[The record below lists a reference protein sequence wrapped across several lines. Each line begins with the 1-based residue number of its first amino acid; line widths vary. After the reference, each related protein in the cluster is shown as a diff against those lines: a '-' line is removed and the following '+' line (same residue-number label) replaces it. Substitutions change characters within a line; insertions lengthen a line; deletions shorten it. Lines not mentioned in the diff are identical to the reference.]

1 MMNRRILETNR
12 RRWALLGF
20 LLITA
25 SLLLT
30 ACGAGQRGEKSSAK
44 TATAAPTDTPEPRYR
59 YNQLLSRDSI
69 RPIYEPEFIPAAQ
82 AKLNDDE
89 LVLAIALGGEAKAYP
104 ITVLNSREMVNDEL
118 AGTPILATW

>member
-1 MMNRRILETNR
+1 MNAHMNSMNRRQ
-12 RRWALLGF
+12 LGF
-20 LLITA
+20 SFLLMTLT
-25 SLLLT
+25 LLLA
-30 ACGAGQRGEKSSAK
+30 ACGARQKGTESTTQTTGA
-44 TATAAPTDTPEPRYR
+44 AVAPTATPEPRYR

-89 LVLAIALGGEAKAYP
+89 LVLAIALDGEAKAYP

>member
-1 MMNRRILETNR
+1 MSVHIIDTGR
-12 RRWALLGF
+12 RRWGLLGF
-20 LLITA
+20 LLMTLA
-25 SLLLT
+25 LLLA
-30 ACGAGQRGEKSSAK
+30 ACGARQKGAGPSAQ
-44 TATAAPTDTPEPRYR
+44 TATVIPTSTPEPRYR

-89 LVLAIALGGEAKAYP
+89 LVLAIALDGEAKAYP
-104 ITVLNSREMVNDEL
+104 ITVLNSREMVNDTL